1 MAISTAAFDDAS
13 NGGSKSTFTPD
24 RNPNVGVQYGTNYEG
39 IIRNQAIGG
48 EVYTVERFGK
58 RRAWS
63 MTYSFLNSTDQEKLQ
78 ALIDYADGRKNFF
91 YFAEDSFAN
100 GVDEVDGLTSGSSH
114 TNGTYT
120 NVELTGGSG
129 SDVKATVVISSNAV
143 NSVTITTVG
152 SGYADNEELSIP
164 TSVIGGSGSPHCD
177 VNGVTAGANSVKVR
191 FDQDSFAFEEVAQ
204 GATSITLNLIEQL

>member
-13 NGGSKSTFTPD
+13 DGGSKTTFSPS
-24 RNPNVGVQYGTNYEG
+24 RNPNIGVQYGTNYEG

-58 RRAWS
+58 RRGWS
-63 MTYSFLNSTDQEKLQ
+63 MTYSFLDSTDQGKLQ

-91 YFAEDSFAN
+91 FFDEDNFGS
-100 GVDEVDGLTSGSSH
+100 GVDAVDGITSGSGH

-120 NVELTGGSG
+120 DVELTGGSG
-129 SDVKATVVISSNAV
+129 TGVKATVVISSNAV
-143 NSVTITTVG
+143 NSVSITTVG
-152 SGYADNEELSIP
+152 SGYADNDELGIP

-177 VNGVTAGANSVKVR
+177 VNGVTAGANSIKVR
-191 FDQDSFAFEEVAQ
+191 FDQDTFAFEEVAQ

>member
-13 NGGSKSTFTPD
+13 DGGSKGTFTPD
-24 RNPNVGVQYGTNYEG
+24 RNPNIGVQYGTNYEG

-58 RRAWS
+58 RRGWA

-91 YFAEDSFAN
+91 FFSEDNFN
-100 GVDEVDGLTSGSSH
+100 T
-114 TNGTYT
+114 
-120 NVELTGGSG
+120 TG
-129 SDVKATVVISSNAV
+129 I
-143 NSVTITTVG
+143 
-152 SGYADNEELSIP
+152 
-164 TSVIGGSGSPHCD
+164 
-177 VNGVTAGANSVKVR
+177 KVR
-191 FDQDSFAFEEVAQ
+191 FDQDTFAFEEVAQ